1 VLVHDFESHQI
12 RLTCLVEK
20 PMCTPNH
27 GKVWMWGTEYFQIL
41 SQDYIFYSS
50 LPSLLSDY
58 GVSTSVAADLLHL
71 S

>member
-27 GKVWMWGTEYFQIL
+27 GKVWMWGTGIFPDIKSGLYIL
-41 SQDYIFYSS
+41 FIPP
-50 LPSLLSDY
+50 L
-58 GVSTSVAADLLHL
+58 TIE
-71 S
+71 